1 MRWFQNSVK
10 FRFTLQINAT
20 STALGSGSNKE
31 DPRTVAITHCSLPRC
46 DPGAK
51 NGSLKPQDAAA
62 WGMGRQA
69 AVADHFRLSATRPPI
84 A

>member
-1 MRWFQNSVK
+1 MGRIENSVK
-10 FRFTLQINAT
+10 FRLALQIHAIPP
-20 STALGSGSNKE
+20 ALGSGSNKE

-51 NGSLKPQDAAA
+51 NGSLKPQGAAA

-69 AVADHFRLSATRPPI
+69 AVAGHFRLSATRPPI